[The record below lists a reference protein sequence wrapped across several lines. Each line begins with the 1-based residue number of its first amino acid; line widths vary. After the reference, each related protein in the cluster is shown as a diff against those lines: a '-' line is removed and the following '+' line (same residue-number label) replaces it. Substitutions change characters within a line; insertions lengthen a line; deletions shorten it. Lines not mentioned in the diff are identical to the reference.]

1 MTTQTLEDA
10 FTGRA
15 VYGRRTRLGRCCRS
29 VTAPPPGASDLHDE
43 WVLDLITELAPDT
56 LRLQVLINR
65 FNSVLPPDP
74 ARLVTA
80 ERRVERQRAIRVDP
94 HRAGLEP
101 LRHPMH
107 ASNVMRPDTRSQA
120 ELGVV
125 RQRQRFGFVFERGD
139 CEHRTKDFV
148 AHQE

>member
-43 WVLDLITELAPDT
+43 RVLDLITELAPDT

-65 FNSVLPPDP
+65 FNAVLPTDP

-80 ERRVERQRAIRVDP
+80 ERRVEGQRTIRVDP
-94 HRAGLEP
+94 HRPGLEP
-101 LRHPMH
+101 PRHPVH
-107 ASNVMRPDTRSQA
+107 ASHVVGPDTGGQA
-120 ELGVV
+120 KLSVV
-125 RQRQRFGFVFERGD
+125 RQRER
-139 CEHRTKDFV
+139 
-148 AHQE
+148 